1 MAKPAKVTEQ
11 PLEGVVHLGND
22 GKYHLGETGWLCHV
36 VVIFLLCCLCSD
48 HPADVPAVASLPAQ
62 FL

>member
-22 GKYHLGETGWLCHV
+22 GKYHLGETGLAVPCTCRLSP
-36 VVIFLLCCLCSD
+36 LLL
-48 HPADVPAVASLPAQ
+48 VQ
-62 FL
+62 